1 MAITFLDEEKEQPKG
16 GITFLDDAGQPGISM
31 LEESRPLTGGEINQF
46 LSDDPGYARR
56 MSLKDYEEYRRYKA
70 DNPVTVDAIGQALTK
85 VGQDLSG
92 AASAVAK
99 NITSP
104 GAIIS
109 ALGRGAVVGTADLGD
124 IIDRI
129 VTFDKAPDTYNLYRA
144 KKNLPDNEDTRK
156 KYDELLAKDFATFQE
171 SQDYQAARAGVV
183 QGSDIPEV
191 TEAST
196 YFLDPT
202 VVAPGAQAAKIGTIA
217 DKAIGAAVRTAGKT
231 ARMVTRPAV
240 EAVEGIAKTA
250 AEVAGPAAK
259 GAAAATGVTGA
270 IMGVPGVRETVGAYA
285 GLKTVDKAAEVAER
299 VGESLMGQ
307 PSRIGALE
315 AMGSVPN
322 ATAIDRAI
330 GVVGRRGGD
339 AAIDVLNAAAG
350 GAVAGAAIGGALGF
364 AAEGEEGLYGGIGS
378 GLALGSLGAGLGRT
392 VERVKGRAV
401 AEARAADLARFTEAL
416 DEPTRELFKRVIDR
430 DGPDQ
435 AVMVMDGAALLRS
448 QFDDAKVTFLPDTE
462 FKERFGGSARGVQLE
477 TAGRPEIVINVD
489 KPVSA
494 YTFGHELFHAFD
506 SVEQLKPQAEAIKQE
521 IVGTFVQQPD
531 GTFSQVKAGL
541 LSPAEVDVAFKQYQR
556 KLAQSGVA
564 TREWFSAKNEVEKA
578 KLVGKEL
585 ASEYMARMVT
595 GGDVDGLLR
604 GYDGIT
610 RTLLDQA
617 LINQGEGVIR
627 GIAERLG
634 LGSAPVESML
644 FKNLKEASP
653 TLNAMLR
660 DVIRARRNLSERMVL
675 SEDSG
680 VVIRQ
685 QDIGKP
691 VVADKALKMGV
702 AERRP
707 DGTVVMKDDSV
718 LAREEDAETQAIR
731 SAIEAAPVADPT
743 KPHLRV
749 VDGEIRG
756 AGISPEQVAAISASP
771 GVTNKLKAVLGSVS
785 ESLAAH
791 SIPDA
796 PNGLWVEYGAATR
809 RVKSRL
815 TGKYTSKYSSGIR
828 LSQREV
834 VPYELY
840 ISKAG
845 NPVAKVV
852 DVSKLRTT
860 ATDLASAGRL
870 GPYERDISGFLSDSV
885 RYFDNI
891 SDPSGVRTRELPG
904 MTDAK
909 ATFLNQYFGSQE
921 KGGARFIRDLRLDR
935 ITEIR
940 PTGER
945 MAASEL
951 AWQRQKVNWMPA
963 EKMPDGS
970 VISSNEGFRI
980 ISKNGKFSLYSP
992 DGQRVGIYDTQAKAE
1007 QKAALQAD
1015 KFAGEEARNVPINED
1030 LPAGQREDVAKWI
1043 STRKPTAK
1051 NAHEDALKQNLAIDS
1066 KAVLL
1071 DSDAT
1076 RTVANLVKKYPGFK
1090 TTKTKPAEIVA
1101 EFRDFVV
1108 DNLLYLHDSMAP
1120 ELRDRAQKWYDGA
1133 RVITERWSEK
1143 YGVKREAVAAVL
1155 ASLSPQTDWFRNVS
1169 QAQRVIEVFKNQQNT
1184 AMTPQMEGW
1193 LINYYAGDGD
1203 GAKIVDAMRG
1213 KRFADLTTYEKAV
1226 WTRAFDQNHNDR
1238 KYNILTP
1245 EGEFATLVTNK
1256 DGSPATLAW
1265 GNFNTIANAISV
1277 LENPSRMT
1285 ISERLGGEHKVRSFY
1300 NNILLPMLR
1309 SYGDVTIDT
1318 HAVAAALLRPLAGA
1332 DTEVTH
1338 NLGAGISSSVSGASG
1353 IYGIYA
1359 DAYRIAAEMR
1369 GILPRQMQ
1377 SITWEAVRGLF
1388 EATWK
1393 TQANKALVNS
1403 IWNEYKSG
1411 KISKDEARS
1420 QITKAAGGITTPDWA
1435 RPDNR
1440 GTEKAG
1446 PSSDS
1451 GEVPQAD
1458 AGRSSSRANQRGV
1471 GNAAAGEFASANLM
1485 PDAAEEYRGQ
1495 HTAPGRDS
1503 APAHDLIGNGVY
1515 PKDVYQRPDW
1525 YEQGDGLAVM
1535 RRVLALKDRP
1545 DAKVAIYR
1553 AIPTEVYKRE
1563 MAAAEKSGEP
1573 FLNRVIR
1580 PGDWVTID
1588 KIYAKEH
1595 GESALNGD
1603 FKVVHK
1609 NVPAS
1614 HIFTNGDSI
1623 MEWGYHPDTA
1633 KAVQGNFMPAAPS
1646 QAISSADTSLQQV
1659 PALFKSKTFV
1669 PRGTNLD
1676 IGAGKFDL
1684 GKQYLERER
1693 GVTESVPFDPFNRD
1707 AETNRLAV
1715 ERLQSGERFA
1725 TTTIPNVLNVIA
1737 ERSVRDNVILQAA
1750 RALDPKGVAYFQ
1762 IYEGDRLGD
1771 GRQTSKGYQNNK
1783 KTSDYVDEVRRHFGD
1798 VRTSGNVIVASGPK
1812 VTGRKAFWQLS
1823 PEGPSLRFM
1832 PDTPEFRQWFGNSKA
1847 VNADGTPLVVYR
1859 GEHGEGEKGSVQS
1872 REASIS
1878 FGSKSA
1884 AQEYSRSPNNRSDVA
1899 KNPRVIAAN
1908 LKIERPFLNAPE
1920 DPFVEMSAIQS
1931 ALGKDEAVK
1940 IAKKFSD
1947 VIERTDN
1954 WQNNFAERYASV
1966 ADLLS
1971 KRPHAIN
1978 DLYLQAY
1985 PVLADHDVVKK
1996 LKAAGFDGAIHG
2008 GSGQTAGAPEY
2019 KVFDRSQIN
2028 IVGDDRETR
2037 FMPDGLAR
2045 ISDNLERAGIKNDVS
2060 ESGGLIRIHRMVVPA
2075 DKRNQGLGSGAMQQL
2090 VNYADETGKRI
2101 ALSPST
2107 DFGGSS
2113 VSRLKDFYRRF
2124 GFVDNKGR
2132 DQDLAVS
2139 ETMIRE
2145 PKLKVNFM
2153 PESMPNGTVY
2163 RSNIGFTVVN
2173 KNGGKFRVYSPVGIL
2188 VAVANTLEESQRM
2201 IERKAK

>member
-16 GITFLDDAGQPGISM
+16 GITFLDEAGQSGVSM
-31 LEESRPLTGGEINQF
+31 LDESRPLTGSEINQF
-46 LSDDPGYARR
+46 LADDPGYARR

-202 VVAPGAQAAKIGTIA
+202 IIAPGAQAAKIGTIA

-392 VERVKGRAV
+392 VERVKGSAV

-416 DEPTRELFKRVIDR
+416 DEPTRDLFKRVIDR
-430 DGPDQ
+430 DGADQ

-564 TREWFSAKNEVEKA
+564 TREWFSAKNQVEKA

-604 GYDGIT
+604 GYDDIT
-610 RTLLDQA
+610 RTLLDKA

-691 VVADKALKMGV
+691 VVAEKALKMGV

-707 DGTVVMKDDSV
+707 DGTVVMKDDAV

-756 AGISPEQVAAISASP
+756 AGISPEQVAAISSSP

-834 VPYELY
+834 APYELY

-870 GPYERDISGFLSDSV
+870 GPYERDIAGFLSDSV

-945 MAASEL
+945 IAASEL
-951 AWQRQKVNWMPA
+951 AWQRQKVNWMPE
-963 EKMPDGS
+963 EKLPEGA
-970 VISSNEGFRI
+970 VTSSKQGYRI
-980 ISKNGKFSLYSP
+980 ISRNGKHSLYGA
-992 DGQRVGIYDTQAKAE
+992 DGQRIGIFDDKQTAEVRGQRDAREVFGPKEEDPARVVPTPDT
-1007 QKAALQAD
+1007 D
-1015 KFAGEEARNVPINED
+1015 AGTIPGTPAPDAPVID
-1030 LPAGQREDVAKWI
+1030 LPTEGTPFRWDEPANGAQFMPEVDESAFKTFGPDVMQRLLNDTDTVAVIHIDRMRVGEHNGVPLQGGMFYPAIK
-1043 STRKPTAK
+1043 
-1051 NAHEDALKQNLAIDS
+1051 ENLA
-1066 KAVLL
+1066 KRVLWAFN
-1071 DSDAT
+1071 SDNVA
-1076 RTVANLVKKYPGFK
+1076 RTVANRAAQNGGYVKLALMQEGNVIGNKTFTYVWFK
-1090 TTKTKPAEIVA
+1090 
-1101 EFRDFVV
+1101 
-1108 DNLLYLHDSMAP
+1108 
-1120 ELRDRAQKWYDGA
+1120 ELRDNIAAGK
-1133 RVITERWSEK
+1133 ITEKKALREINDVRKRYKANNDHNRDWKTLDEAQQAFLDMPQTKRGNTYFQKGKGWTKAEGEK
-1143 YGVKREAVAAVL
+1143 VTYGALLAQQMTEAGFPDAIRLVDALEDKRFKGVPSGATVAILRFDPVDAKAKIGTAADYGVPEHLSYGYVLTGDIVAKMPYYNVVEQVRPDLKNRLLSQAHTDFPVREIVPQSAEVAAGSINFMPDRPASPAETVLAELKKSQFIPSKVAIATLGAFPEYLKPVAQFIADQRQKLVNGSVSNRDLMKAYMVTIASQGSGAVKVKTLADKLAKIGITFDPPQMFRTEKGDMIRPEEAAAYWLGTPEGQRALNNAEAGRINPDDWKGLVEVRKAYGDDRFGTFRVFSEDNIAAIPAVL
-1155 ASLSPQTDWFRNVS
+1155 AKVNASKGDSKK
-1169 QAQRVIEVFKNQQNT
+1169 VI
-1184 AMTPQMEGW
+1184 
-1193 LINYYAGDGD
+1193 
-1203 GAKIVDAMRG
+1203 DAVQELKGISTG
-1213 KRFADLTTYEKAV
+1213 KKGF
-1226 WTRAFDQNHNDR
+1226 
-1238 KYNILTP
+1238 
-1245 EGEFATLVTNK
+1245 
-1256 DGSPATLAW
+1256 
-1265 GNFNTIANAISV
+1265 ISH
-1277 LENPSRMT
+1277 L
-1285 ISERLGGEHKVRSFY
+1285 LG
-1300 NNILLPMLR
+1300 I
-1309 SYGDVTIDT
+1309 GDVPTID
-1318 HAVAAALLRPLAGA
+1318 AVELNFWLTGKG
-1332 DTEVTH
+1332 DIG
-1338 NLGAGISSSVSGASG
+1338 NL
-1353 IYGIYA
+1353 
-1359 DAYRIAAEMR
+1359 
-1369 GILPRQMQ
+1369 
-1377 SITWEAVRGLF
+1377 
-1388 EATWK
+1388 
-1393 TQANKALVNS
+1393 N
-1403 IWNEYKSG
+1403 
-1411 KISKDEARS
+1411 
-1420 QITKAAGGITTPDWA
+1420 
-1435 RPDNR
+1435 
-1440 GTEKAG
+1440 TEKANLARKVKETF
-1446 PSSDS
+1446 SD
-1451 GEVPQAD
+1451 
-1458 AGRSSSRANQRGV
+1458 
-1471 GNAAAGEFASANLM
+1471 
-1485 PDAAEEYRGQ
+1485 
-1495 HTAPGRDS
+1495 
-1503 APAHDLIGNGVY
+1503 
-1515 PKDVYQRPDW
+1515 
-1525 YEQGDGLAVM
+1525 
-1535 RRVLALKDRP
+1535 RRVGAELFRRIDERIAQLRSQVAGVADISPDVWAHVMHHWLWDR
-1545 DAKVAIYR
+1545 AKGIETTHAGLYEAQR
-1553 AIPTEVYKRE
+1553 
-1563 MAAAEKSGEP
+1563 
-1573 FLNRVIR
+1573 
-1580 PGDWVTID
+1580 
-1588 KIYAKEH
+1588 
-1595 GESALNGD
+1595 
-1603 FKVVHK
+1603 
-1609 NVPAS
+1609 
-1614 HIFTNGDSI
+1614 
-1623 MEWGYHPDTA
+1623 
-1633 KAVQGNFMPAAPS
+1633 NFMPAAPA

-1707 AETNRLAV
+1707 AETNRRAV

-1750 RALDPKGVAYFQ
+1750 RALDPQGVAYFQ

-1783 KTSDYVDEVRRHFGD
+1783 KTSDYVDEVRRHFGE

-1832 PDTPEFRQWFGNSKA
+1832 PD
-1847 VNADGTPLVVYR
+1847 D
-1859 GEHGEGEKGSVQS
+1859 
-1872 REASIS
+1872 
-1878 FGSKSA
+1878 
-1884 AQEYSRSPNNRSDVA
+1884 
-1899 KNPRVIAAN
+1899 
-1908 LKIERPFLNAPE
+1908 
-1920 DPFVEMSAIQS
+1920 
-1931 ALGKDEAVK
+1931 
-1940 IAKKFSD
+1940 
-1947 VIERTDN
+1947 
-1954 WQNNFAERYASV
+1954 
-1966 ADLLS
+1966 
-1971 KRPHAIN
+1971 
-1978 DLYLQAY
+1978 
-1985 PVLADHDVVKK
+1985 
-1996 LKAAGFDGAIHG
+1996 
-2008 GSGQTAGAPEY
+2008 
-2019 KVFDRSQIN
+2019 
-2028 IVGDDRETR
+2028 
-2037 FMPDGLAR
+2037 LAR
-2045 ISDNLERAGIKNDVS
+2045 ISTNLERAGIKNDVS
-2060 ESGGLIRIHRMVVPA
+2060 ENGGLIRIHRMVVPA

-2145 PKLKVNFM
+2145 PKPQVNFM
-2153 PESMPNGTVY
+2153 PEAMPNGTVY
-2163 RSNIGFTVVN
+2163 RSSVGYNVVN
-2173 KNGGKFRVYSPVGIL
+2173 KNGGKFRVYSPVGTLI
-2188 VAVANTLEESQRM
+2188 AVANSLEEAQRM

>member
-16 GITFLDDAGQPGISM
+16 GITFLDEAGQSGVSM
-31 LEESRPLTGGEINQF
+31 LDESRPLTGSEINQF
-46 LSDDPGYARR
+46 LADDPGYARR

-202 VVAPGAQAAKIGTIA
+202 IIAPGAQAAKIGTIA

-392 VERVKGRAV
+392 VERVKGSAV

-416 DEPTRELFKRVIDR
+416 DEPTRDLFKRVIDR

-448 QFDDAKVTFLPDTE
+448 QFGDAKVTFLPDTE

-541 LSPAEVDVAFKQYQR
+541 LSPSEVDVAFKQYQR

-564 TREWFSAKNEVEKA
+564 TREWFSAKNQVEKA

-604 GYDGIT
+604 GYDDIT
-610 RTLLDQA
+610 RTLLDKA

-691 VVADKALKMGV
+691 VVAEKALKMGV

-707 DGTVVMKDDSV
+707 DGTVVMKDDAV

-731 SAIEAAPVADPT
+731 SAIEATPVADPT

-756 AGISPEQVAAISASP
+756 AGISPEQVAAISSSP

-834 VPYELY
+834 APYELY

-870 GPYERDISGFLSDSV
+870 GPYERDIAGFLSDSV

-945 MAASEL
+945 FAASEL
-951 AWQRQKVNWMPA
+951 AWQRHKVDWMPE
-963 EKMPDGS
+963 EKLPEGS
-970 VISSNEGFRI
+970 VTSSKQGYRI
-980 ISKNGKFSLYSP
+980 ISRNGKHSLYGA
-992 DGQRVGIYDTQAKAE
+992 DGQRIGIFDNKQTAEVRGQRDAREVFGPKEEDPARVVPTPDT
-1007 QKAALQAD
+1007 D
-1015 KFAGEEARNVPINED
+1015 AGTVPGTPAPDAPVID
-1030 LPAGQREDVAKWI
+1030 LPTEGTPFRWDEPANGAQFMPEVDESAFKTFGPDVMQRLLNDTDTVAVIHIDRMRVGEHNGVPLQGGMFYPAIK
-1043 STRKPTAK
+1043 
-1051 NAHEDALKQNLAIDS
+1051 ENLA
-1066 KAVLL
+1066 KRVLWAFN
-1071 DSDAT
+1071 SENVA
-1076 RTVANLVKKYPGFK
+1076 RTVANRAAQNGGYVKLALMQEGNVIGNKTFTHAWFK
-1090 TTKTKPAEIVA
+1090 
-1101 EFRDFVV
+1101 
-1108 DNLLYLHDSMAP
+1108 
-1120 ELRDRAQKWYDGA
+1120 ELRDNVAAGK
-1133 RVITERWSEK
+1133 ITEKKALREMNEIRKRYKADKEMPTGHNRDWKSLDEAQQAFLDMPQTKRGRTYFQKTIRVTKADGEK
-1143 YGVKREAVAAVL
+1143 IAYGALLAQQMTEAGFPDAIRLVDALEDKRFKGVPSGATVAILRFDPVDAKAKIGTAADYGVPEHLSYGYVLTGDIVAKMPYYNVVDQVRPELKNRLLSQAHTDFPVREIVPQSAEVAAGSINFMPDRPASPAETVLAELKKSQFIPSKVAIATLGAFPEYLKPVAQFIADQRQKLVNGSVSNRDLMKAYMVTIASQGSGAVKVKTLADKLAKIGVTFDPPQMFRTEKGDMIRPEEAAAYWLGTPEGQRALNNAEAGRINPEDWKGLVEVRKAYGDDRFGTFRVFSEDNIAAIPAVL
-1155 ASLSPQTDWFRNVS
+1155 AKVNASKGDSRK
-1169 QAQRVIEVFKNQQNT
+1169 VI
-1184 AMTPQMEGW
+1184 
-1193 LINYYAGDGD
+1193 
-1203 GAKIVDAMRG
+1203 DAVQELKGISTG
-1213 KRFADLTTYEKAV
+1213 KKGF
-1226 WTRAFDQNHNDR
+1226 
-1238 KYNILTP
+1238 
-1245 EGEFATLVTNK
+1245 
-1256 DGSPATLAW
+1256 
-1265 GNFNTIANAISV
+1265 ISH
-1277 LENPSRMT
+1277 L
-1285 ISERLGGEHKVRSFY
+1285 LG
-1300 NNILLPMLR
+1300 I
-1309 SYGDVTIDT
+1309 GDVPTID
-1318 HAVAAALLRPLAGA
+1318 AVELNFWLTGKG
-1332 DTEVTH
+1332 DIG
-1338 NLGAGISSSVSGASG
+1338 NL
-1353 IYGIYA
+1353 
-1359 DAYRIAAEMR
+1359 
-1369 GILPRQMQ
+1369 
-1377 SITWEAVRGLF
+1377 
-1388 EATWK
+1388 
-1393 TQANKALVNS
+1393 N
-1403 IWNEYKSG
+1403 
-1411 KISKDEARS
+1411 
-1420 QITKAAGGITTPDWA
+1420 
-1435 RPDNR
+1435 
-1440 GTEKAG
+1440 TEKANLARKVKETF
-1446 PSSDS
+1446 SD
-1451 GEVPQAD
+1451 
-1458 AGRSSSRANQRGV
+1458 
-1471 GNAAAGEFASANLM
+1471 
-1485 PDAAEEYRGQ
+1485 
-1495 HTAPGRDS
+1495 
-1503 APAHDLIGNGVY
+1503 
-1515 PKDVYQRPDW
+1515 
-1525 YEQGDGLAVM
+1525 
-1535 RRVLALKDRP
+1535 RRVGAELFRRIDERIAQLRSQ
-1545 DAKVAIYR
+1545 VA
-1553 AIPTEVYKRE
+1553 
-1563 MAAAEKSGEP
+1563 
-1573 FLNRVIR
+1573 
-1580 PGDWVTID
+1580 
-1588 KIYAKEH
+1588 
-1595 GESALNGD
+1595 
-1603 FKVVHK
+1603 
-1609 NVPAS
+1609 
-1614 HIFTNGDSI
+1614 
-1623 MEWGYHPDTA
+1623 
-1633 KAVQGNFMPAAPS
+1633 
-1646 QAISSADTSLQQV
+1646 
-1659 PALFKSKTFV
+1659 
-1669 PRGTNLD
+1669 
-1676 IGAGKFDL
+1676 
-1684 GKQYLERER
+1684 
-1693 GVTESVPFDPFNRD
+1693 
-1707 AETNRLAV
+1707 
-1715 ERLQSGERFA
+1715 
-1725 TTTIPNVLNVIA
+1725 
-1737 ERSVRDNVILQAA
+1737 
-1750 RALDPKGVAYFQ
+1750 GVAD
-1762 IYEGDRLGD
+1762 ISPDVWAHVMHHWLWDRAKGIETTHAGLYEAQR
-1771 GRQTSKGYQNNK
+1771 N
-1783 KTSDYVDEVRRHFGD
+1783 
-1798 VRTSGNVIVASGPK
+1798 
-1812 VTGRKAFWQLS
+1812 
-1823 PEGPSLRFM
+1823 FM

-1940 IAKKFSD
+1940 IAKRFSD

-1954 WQNNFAERYASV
+1954 WQNNFAEKYASV

-1971 KRPHAIN
+1971 KRPDAIN

-2060 ESGGLIRIHRMVVPA
+2060 ENGGLIRIHRMVVPA

-2090 VNYADETGKRI
+2090 VNYADQTGKRI

-2145 PKLKVNFM
+2145 PKPQVNFM
-2153 PESMPNGTVY
+2153 PEAMPNGTIY

-2173 KNGGKFRVYSPVGIL
+2173 KNGGKFRVYSPVGTLI
-2188 VAVANTLEESQRM
+2188 AVANSLEEAQRM